1 MLARWTEV
9 LVRRARTVLLVGAAL
24 FVVAVSYGL
33 VIGGG
38 VFGHLGNGGFDDP
51 ASQAATELRHEQE
64 LFGNK
69 NVDLVALYRSS
80 DHEITDPEFRDDVTA
95 ALAGIPHG
103 TTTSVATY
111 WSTHDPGLV
120 STDKHATQV
129 LISLTG
135 EDQNAMSE
143 MADKVVPAL
152 KSGAHAADLRLDIGG
167 QWAVYKGVNETVSS
181 DLEHA
186 ELVSTPFVVL
196 LSLLIFGSVVAALM
210 PAVVGL
216 TAVVGGLA
224 VVRLLTEF
232 TQVSVFSLNV
242 ISLLG
247 MGLAI
252 DYALFVISRFREE
265 LTKLPDDDAGAPAQ
279 AIRTTLDT
287 AGRTV
292 LFSGLTVAAA
302 MSSLLIFP
310 QNFLRSLGY
319 GGIAA
324 VLIAVLSATTVL
336 PAILLLLGRRIDAG
350 RMPWRRGRPVAV
362 DSDHGAWARLAHG
375 VMRHPVAVALVIVVG
390 LLAIAS
396 PFLGVKWGSVDYRVL
411 PPSASAHVASVKLNQ
426 EFGGERSSANILV
439 RSTDR
444 AAVAAYIDKLEA
456 AAPVTVQQVDQ
467 EPGATLLRAAWAGNS
482 QTQASQQVI
491 RDLRTVAGPPGEQVL
506 IGGLAADTVD
516 LATSLM
522 HHLPWMALIIV
533 AVMLVLLFLAFGSVV
548 LPVKAVVMNLLS
560 ISASFGVITW
570 IFADGHLQGLLDYSS
585 AGFLDMTQPIF
596 MLAILV
602 GLSMDYE
609 VFLLSRVREQWD
621 KDADSGMSPSERN
634 THAVAMGVQKTGR
647 IITSAAVLLAVV
659 IGAFSMSG
667 VVFMKMIG
675 VGMLVALLVDATVV
689 RALLVPATMKL
700 LGSWNWYAPA
710 PLKRLWERYGIK
722 EA

>member
-9 LVRRARTVLLVGAAL
+9 LIHRAHTVLVIGGVLFIAA
-24 FVVAVSYGL
+24 VAYGL
-33 VIGGG
+33 GIGGG

-51 ASQAATELRHEQE
+51 SSQAAKELAHEQA

-69 NVDLVALYRSS
+69 NVDLIALYRST
-80 DHEITDPEFRDDVTA
+80 DHTVADPEFRQEVRQ
-95 ALAGIPHG
+95 ALAKIPRG
-103 TTTSVATY
+103 TTTSVLTY
-111 WSTHDPGLV
+111 WNTKDAGLV

-135 EDQNAMSE
+135 KDQNAMSD

-152 KSGAHAADLRLDIGG
+152 KDGARSAGLQVDIGG
-167 QWAVYKGVNETVSS
+167 QWAVYTGVNETVSS

-186 ELVSTPFVVL
+186 ELISTPFVVL

-210 PAVVGL
+210 PGLVGL

-224 VVRLLTEF
+224 VVRLLTTF
-232 TQVSVFSLNV
+232 TEVSVFSLNV

-252 DYALFVISRFREE
+252 DYSLFVISRYREE
-265 LTKLPDDDAGAPAQ
+265 LAKLPTDDKGAPAQ
-279 AIRTTLDT
+279 AIRTALDT

-292 LFSGLTVAAA
+292 MFSGLTVAAA

-324 VLIAVLSATTVL
+324 VVVAIVSALTVL

-350 RMPWRRGRPVAV
+350 RMPWRRGRAVGV

-375 VMRHPVAVALVIVVG
+375 VMRHPIAVALVIVVG

-411 PPSASAHVASVKLNQ
+411 PPDAPAHVASVKLAQ
-426 EFGGERSSANILV
+426 EFGGEKSTANILV
-439 RSTDR
+439 NGTDR
-444 AAVAAYIDKLEA
+444 AAIAAYEHDLEA
-456 AAPVTVQQVDQ
+456 AAPVSVQPVDQ
-467 EPGATLLRAAWAGNS
+467 QDGVTLLRASWPGNS
-482 QTQASQQVI
+482 QTQASQQVV
-491 RDLRTVAGPPGEQVL
+491 RDLRSVAGPSGEHVL
-506 IGGLAADTVD
+506 IGGMAADTVD
-516 LATSLM
+516 LGTSLM

-533 AVMLVLLFLAFGSVV
+533 AVMLMLLFLAFGSVV
-548 LPVKAVVMNLLS
+548 LPVKAVIMNLFS

-621 KDADSGMSPSERN
+621 RDAGSGLAPGERN
-634 THAVAMGVQKTGR
+634 AIAVAAGVQKTGR
-647 IITSAAVLLAVV
+647 IITSAALLLAVV

-700 LGSWNWYAPA
+700 LGGWNWYAPG
-710 PLKRLWERYGIK
+710 PLKRFWERYGIK

>member
-9 LVRRARTVLLVGAAL
+9 LIRRARTVLVVGVVLFIAAL
-24 FVVAVSYGL
+24 AYGL

-51 ASQAATELRHEQE
+51 ASQSATELRHEQE

-80 DHEITDPEFRDDVTA
+80 DHVVSDPQLRDDVEQ
-95 ALAGIPHG
+95 ALAAIPDG
-103 TTTSVATY
+103 TTSSVATY
-111 WSTHDPGLV
+111 WSTKDPGLI

-135 EDQNAMSE
+135 DGQNEMGE

-152 KSGAHAADLRLDIGG
+152 KSGARAAGLQLDIGG

-196 LSLLIFGSVVAALM
+196 LSLVIFGSVVAALM

-224 VVRLLTEF
+224 VVRLLTTF

-252 DYALFVISRFREE
+252 DYALFVISRYREE
-265 LTKLPDDDAGAPAQ
+265 LAKLPPDDRTAPAQ

-319 GGIAA
+319 GGISA
-324 VLIAVLSATTVL
+324 VLIAVLSAITVL

-350 RMPWRRGRPVAV
+350 RMPWRRGRAVAV

-375 VMRHPVAVALVIVVG
+375 VMRHPVAVAVAIVVG

-426 EFGGERSSANILV
+426 EFGGERSTANILV
-439 RSTDR
+439 RSTDQ
-444 AAVAAYIDKLEA
+444 AAVTAYADDLEA
-456 AAPVTVQQVDQ
+456 AAPVTVQQIDQ
-467 EPGATLLRAAWAGNS
+467 EDGATLLRAAWAGNS
-482 QTQASQQVI
+482 QTEHSQQVV
-491 RDLRTVAGPPGEQVL
+491 RDLRDVTVPGGEHPLV
-506 IGGLAADTVD
+506 GGLAADTVD
-516 LATSLM
+516 LGTSLM
-522 HHLPWMALIIV
+522 RHLPWMALIIV

-548 LPVKAVVMNLLS
+548 LPVKAVVMNLFS

-570 IFADGHLQGLLDYSS
+570 IFADGHLEGLLDYSS

-621 KDADSGMSPSERN
+621 KDASSDMTSAERN

-700 LGSWNWYAPA
+700 LGGWNWYAPA
-710 PLKRLWERYGIK
+710 PLKRFWERYGIK